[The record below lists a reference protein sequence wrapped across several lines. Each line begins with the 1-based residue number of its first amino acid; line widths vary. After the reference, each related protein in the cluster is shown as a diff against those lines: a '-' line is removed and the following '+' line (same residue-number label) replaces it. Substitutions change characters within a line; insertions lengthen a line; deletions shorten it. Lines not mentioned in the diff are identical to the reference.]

1 MLPEELLGDANG
13 LFSSLSQ
20 GMRIIG
26 PVVGAGIYVAAGGG
40 VVALVDVAT
49 FLAAVISYLLLRR
62 VPDVSPAP
70 AQRPTF
76 FAELAAGARHVAGH
90 AIIRRLV
97 LAAAVAFAGA
107 GMVNVALFALVE
119 HGLHR
124 PTAIIG
130 VLGGVQGAGSVL
142 AGFLVGPALR
152 RYGEYAVG
160 SVGFLLNGV
169 GLAAVGTATLVGAVV
184 GAALVG
190 VGLPLV
196 LVAELTLVQRC
207 TPADLQGRAI
217 VASDAIIDVPFAAA
231 IGVGAL
237 VVGAIG
243 YRPIYLAVAAVFT
256 LVGLVLLRYWPLTRP
271 APAGESASAVAT
283 GPTP

>member
-1 MLPEELLGDANG
+1 
-13 LFSSLSQ
+13 
-20 GMRIIG
+20 
-26 PVVGAGIYVAAGGG
+26 
-40 VVALVDVAT
+40 
-49 FLAAVISYLLLRR
+49 
-62 VPDVSPAP
+62 VSPVST
-70 AQRPTF
+70 QRPTF
-76 FAELAAGARHVAGH
+76 LAELVAGARHVVGH
-90 AIIRRLV
+90 AVIRRLV

-107 GMVNVALFALVE
+107 GLVNVALFALVE
-119 HGLHR
+119 EGLHR

-130 VLGGVQGAGSVL
+130 VLGSVQGAGSVL

-160 SVGFLLNGV
+160 SVGFLLNGI
-169 GLAAVGTATLVGAVV
+169 GLAAVGTATLAGVAA

-196 LVAELTLVQRC
+196 LVAELTLVQRS
-207 TPADLQGRAI
+207 TPAELQGRAI

-243 YRPIYLAVAAVFT
+243 YRPIYLAVAATFT
-256 LVGLVLLRYWPLTRP
+256 LVGLALLRYWSLTRP
-271 APAGESASAVAT
+271 ARTDDSASAVAS
-283 GPTP
+283 GSAPP